1 MKISELL
8 KEKATISFEVFPPK
22 NKEGDISSIYYTIE
36 ELAKLDPDF
45 ISVTYGAGGS
55 SKGKTVEIAS
65 AIKNKYQIESVAHL
79 SCITSTK
86 EDILTECR
94 ALKEHNVDNILSL
107 RGDYPAGEEEKYRG
121 MDLEFHYASELNGF
135 IRENFGDSFCLSG
148 ACYPE
153 VHQEADCFRDD
164 LEALKKKVDAGAEY
178 LITQIFFDNSYYY
191 RLVKEARK
199 IGIDVP
205 ILAGI
210 MPVTNAKSLLRTAKL
225 CGCSIPFQLS
235 TMIETYYN
243 LSLIHI

>member
-107 RGDYPAGEEEKYRG
+107 RGDYPAGEEENTG
-121 MDLEFHYASELNGF
+121 EW
-135 IRENFGDSFCLSG
+135 IWSF
-148 ACYPE
+148 
-153 VHQEADCFRDD
+153 
-164 LEALKKKVDAGAEY
+164 
-178 LITQIFFDNSYYY
+178 T
-191 RLVKEARK
+191 
-199 IGIDVP
+199 
-205 ILAGI
+205 
-210 MPVTNAKSLLRTAKL
+210 MPAN
-225 CGCSIPFQLS
+225 
-235 TMIETYYN
+235 
-243 LSLIHI
+243 